1 MATNKHCTPIG
12 CTPTSSHHSLTCTA
26 HRHQAST
33 LSHARNTDIKPSL
46 FHMHGTPTSSHHS
59 LTCTEHRHQAVT
71 LSHAQHTDIKQALS
85 HMHGTPPP
93 AIPHS
98 PRTAHLPCTH
108 HPMDGV
114 TNRRGL
120 IPIALPSPSSSS
132 SSSSSTTCGAATPVD
147 ASPDRR
153 AVVACILRVSAGTS
167 SSASARQHRCP
178 QELVPTG
185 DATVHQGSREVGA
198 SPTRCALELMNEVTT
213 KRESAV
219 KEERTVRSVVDE
231 KTNAVVGHDRPN
243 LAAAAQTPSA
253 LDVFFILRASRRSG
267 GTSTTATSSSS
278 SSRSGASSGSGSR
291 WSGQVAFP
299 GGHVECG
306 ETDVEAVSREVREE
320 VGLDLERQGGYR
332 LLGEVTPRRV
342 GGTGGSGALVLR
354 CMVFLQLDEGE
365 TVVPDPSEVFPMIPY
380 LTS

>member
-1 MATNKHCTPIG
+1 MATNKQSLHTDW
-12 CTPTSSHHSLTCTA
+12 SHTDINPS
-26 HRHQAST
+26 
-33 LSHARNTDIKPSL
+33 LSHMHGTDIKQALSQ
-46 FHMHGTPTSSHHS
+46 MHGTPTSSNS
-59 LTCTEHRHQAVT
+59 TLT
-71 LSHAQHTDIKQALS
+71 
-85 HMHGTPPP
+85 
-93 AIPHS
+93 
-98 PRTAHLPCTH
+98 RTAHLPCTH

-120 IPIALPSPSSSS
+120 IPIALPSPSP
-132 SSSSSTTCGAATPVD
+132 SSSSSTSCGAANSVD

-185 DATVHQGSREVGA
+185 DATVHHGSREAGA
-198 SPTRCALELMNEVTT
+198 SPTRCALELMNEVTA
-213 KRESAV
+213 KRESCVESAV

-267 GTSTTATSSSS
+267 GTSTTTATSSSS
-278 SSRSGASSGSGSR
+278 SSRSGASSDSGSR

-299 GGHVECG
+299 GGHVESG